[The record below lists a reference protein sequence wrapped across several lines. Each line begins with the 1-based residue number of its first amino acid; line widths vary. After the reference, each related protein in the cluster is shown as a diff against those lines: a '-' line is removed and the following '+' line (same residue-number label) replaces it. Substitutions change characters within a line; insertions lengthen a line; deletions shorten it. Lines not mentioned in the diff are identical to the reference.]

1 MALAED
7 ACLKYLEKLK
17 WKGSPKCPYCESPR
31 FTRMVQERRYHCNY
45 CFTSYSVTV
54 NTIFHRS
61 HVKLKKWFKA
71 IFILET
77 GEYSISARQLAKEL
91 EVTNNTALSM
101 KKRIQKGHEQNPSEL
116 KKIATF
122 YKKAMDD
129 KPKP

>member
-1 MALAED
+1 MALTED

-31 FTRMVQERRYHCNY
+31 FTCMAQQRRYHCNY

-77 GEYSISARQLAKEL
+77 VKYSISARQLAKEL
-91 EVTNNTALSM
+91 EVTKNTALSM
-101 KKRIQKGHEQNPSEL
+101 KKRIQKGHEKDPSEL
-116 KKIATF
+116 EKIATF
-122 YKKAMDD
+122 YKKAIDD